1 MRQNHDYCKNYGA
14 RVSKTV
20 AIHTGRVVT
29 MNTKYPTFLFFKN
42 YLCLFKGVKILTQSP
57 KYKARKQRNRKPF
70 SVFGRIVATLSATV
84 VIFTKVKA

>member
-1 MRQNHDYCKNYGA
+1 MRQNHDYCNNYGA

-42 YLCLFKGVKILTQSP
+42 YLCLFKGVKILTHRPNTKQGNKETENHSP
-57 KYKARKQRNRKPF
+57 C
-70 SVFGRIVATLSATV
+70 LV
-84 VIFTKVKA
+84 VL